1 MYLISVSQQT
11 QVLLE
16 LKGISFL
23 KSRPRL
29 VQCIVGVNMFVEVTT
44 EKFHLGLQ
52 KGLSITET
60 EFAERAEVLDKTYLG
75 NFMFVHT
82 CIVCMR

>member
-1 MYLISVSQQT
+1 
-11 QVLLE
+11 
-16 LKGISFL
+16 
-23 KSRPRL
+23 
-29 VQCIVGVNMFVEVTT
+29 MFVKVTT

-60 EFAERAEVLDKTYLG
+60 EFAERAKVLDKTYLG

-82 CIVCMR
+82 CIVCVR